1 LGNQGNGR
9 TSTTRAGPSAA
20 GDGHHSS
27 SLAADKQYRRS
38 LRLFGVE
45 VSTDRILKFANY
57 FEERNISVTIGSS
70 DAEQTQDGE
79 FVNACAVA
87 IHHKAIAELKAFP
100 QFVDG
105 RGLIFGVGSEQQMLG
120 VPDLDINVLLEQC
133 ADTEIRAA
141 VDKTALLICR
151 RVTLSDRI
159 PIVTRVTLDTGTVS
173 LNGLTVNVGSGGM
186 AVRLRRTIE
195 LPQQVR
201 LTWRLH
207 DTDSISL
214 DATPRWNSGRMVGLQ
229 YLSLAPNLLK
239 KWIRTYSDRL
249 GVTAVT
255 SPR

>member
-1 LGNQGNGR
+1 V
-9 TSTTRAGPSAA
+9 S
-20 GDGHHSS
+20 GD
-27 SLAADKQYRRS
+27 K
-38 LRLFGVE
+38 
-45 VSTDRILKFANY
+45 ILKFASY
-57 FEERNISVTIGSS
+57 FEQRNISVTIGSS
-70 DAEQTQDGE
+70 DTKLAPRGA

-87 IHHKAIAELKAFP
+87 INHTAIAALKTFP
-100 QFVDG
+100 QIAGG
-105 RGLIFGVGSEQQMLG
+105 RGLIFGVGSEQEMLG
-120 VPDLDINVLLEQC
+120 FPDLGINVLLEQC
-133 ADTEIRAA
+133 VDTEIRAA
-141 VDKTALLICR
+141 VDKTTPLICR

-195 LPQQVR
+195 LPQRVR

-229 YLSLAPNLLK
+229 YLSTAPKLLK
-239 KWIRTYSDRL
+239 RWIRTYSNRL

>member
-1 LGNQGNGR
+1 MGNQGNGR
-9 TSTTRAGPSAA
+9 ISTATADPSAA
-20 GDGHHSS
+20 SDRHHSS
-27 SLAADKQYRRS
+27 SLAADKQHRRA

-45 VSTDRILKFANY
+45 VSTDKIQKFANY

-70 DAEQTQDGE
+70 DTGQTQNGE
-79 FVNACAVA
+79 FVNACAIA
-87 IHHKAIAELKAFP
+87 INHKAIAELRAFP

-120 VPDLDINVLLEQC
+120 FPDLGISVLLEQC
-133 ADTEIRAA
+133 ADTEIRTA
-141 VDKTALLICR
+141 VDKTAPLICR
-151 RVTLSDRI
+151 RVTLRDRI
-159 PIVTRVTLDTGTVS
+159 PIVTRVTLDTGSVS
-173 LNGLTVNVGSGGM
+173 LNGLAVNVGCGGM

-195 LPQQVR
+195 LPQRVR

-229 YLSLAPNLLK
+229 YLSPAPNLLK
-239 KWIRTYSDRL
+239 KWIRTYSNRL